1 VPLSFVT
8 REGDPPVPPTVPP
21 SSDITLNRKSR
32 IAQMKQLSLVPV
44 PDNISMNTGSS
55 SPDRASSPFSSAGVL
70 PDGIPES
77 QQVSGS
83 LKEANQQ
90 LLKMAG
96 YQATEQQKVKE
107 LYMRFSGGWAKP
119 LDEEGFTKLMIG
131 LGVPRE
137 TCLDYYHAFNVSN
150 NGEGINY
157 FELLQG
163 LACIDPVTSH
173 GGLPG
178 EIRCR
183 YIFRYYDK
191 NRDGKLD
198 VEELGQM
205 MKDIRKSKDLSI
217 LEDNIK
223 DDVQMSLGI
232 FSCTAESGVSL
243 NQFLMAVGS
252 LKFRGTSGLF
262 RLSNSP
268 IIRAPQS
275 TPSTGDWPSIYKAI
289 ATAGATVT
297 ALVIPDAVKSP
308 AKPKKTKAKWNRP
321 ASRPRVLSPSPLRHD
336 ITDAEISDPKRSR
349 IGTIPDLDEDKDP
362 NPLIFATPPHHHQH
376 YELATHTVKVRRS
389 GGLSDVSKLWD
400 LKRVGAIS
408 ASINLENEKS
418 KFFRMSSLETFDQK
432 SLPNEMLIG
441 LRYFERHMKNDGTG
455 QEKEAFSWGA
465 VNRTALSVCL
475 LSMCRRVRQLLQSE
489 PRLLRLKPPTY
500 ILGDL
505 HGNFQDLI
513 CFEKVLWRLGPHLT
527 PCKFLFLG
535 DYVDRGDN
543 GIEVVAYLFAQKLL
557 APSKVFLIRGNHEL
571 RTIQEMFQFRE

>member
-1 VPLSFVT
+1 
-8 REGDPPVPPTVPP
+8 
-21 SSDITLNRKSR
+21 
-32 IAQMKQLSLVPV
+32 
-44 PDNISMNTGSS
+44 
-55 SPDRASSPFSSAGVL
+55 
-70 PDGIPES
+70 
-77 QQVSGS
+77 
-83 LKEANQQ
+83 
-90 LLKMAG
+90 
-96 YQATEQQKVKE
+96 
-107 LYMRFSGGWAKP
+107 
-119 LDEEGFTKLMIG
+119 
-131 LGVPRE
+131 
-137 TCLDYYHAFNVSN
+137 
-150 NGEGINY
+150 
-157 FELLQG
+157 
-163 LACIDPVTSH
+163 
-173 GGLPG
+173 
-178 EIRCR
+178 
-183 YIFRYYDK
+183 
-191 NRDGKLD
+191 
-198 VEELGQM
+198 
-205 MKDIRKSKDLSI
+205 
-217 LEDNIK
+217 
-223 DDVQMSLGI
+223 
-232 FSCTAESGVSL
+232 
-243 NQFLMAVGS
+243 
-252 LKFRGTSGLF
+252 
-262 RLSNSP
+262 
-268 IIRAPQS
+268 
-275 TPSTGDWPSIYKAI
+275 
-289 ATAGATVT
+289 
-297 ALVIPDAVKSP
+297 
-308 AKPKKTKAKWNRP
+308 
-321 ASRPRVLSPSPLRHD
+321 VLSPSPLRHD

-571 RTIQEMFQFRE
+571 RTIQEMFQFRDECIEKFGDMVGQQIWESINDCFDAMPVAAVVDEKIFCVHGGIPMPCFGKGLISAIDEVPSVMKDPEVESPLAWELMWNDPVKNDEVDEGVSKELDENGGFASNETRQTAHIFSNEALGAFLDRNDLSHVIRAHEVKPVGFQVQHDGRLLTVFSSSHYCGSGNEAACVLVDSNKIRTIRLDTA